1 MMKNEQYDGKYLQSE
16 HKQLRRPKRLATLLV
31 SLLLVLGVAVG
42 GTVAFLSTRTDS
54 KENTFTPSE
63 VTCAVTETFNNN
75 VKSNVAVKNTGD
87 TTAFIRA
94 AINVTW
100 MKDAE
105 AGTEYDAANQTV
117 SAKVPVKDTDYS
129 IKLADNT
136 NWIQGADGYYYYQL
150 PVDPQESTGVL
161 IEECKLQNNASV
173 PDGYHLSVEIVASA
187 IQSVPEAAVK
197 AAWGENF
204 SINADGSLNVP
215 ANGSEVT
222 GE

>member
-16 HKQLRRPKRLATLLV
+16 HKQLRRPKRPATLLV
-31 SLLLVLGVAVG
+31 FLLLVLGVAVG

-63 VTCAVTETFNNN
+63 VTCEVTETFENN
-75 VKSNVAVKNTGD
+75 VKSRVAVQNTGD

-100 MKDAE
+100 MSNQ
-105 AGTEYDAANQTV
+105 DAANQTV
-117 SAKVPVKDTDYS
+117 SAKVPVKDKDYS
-129 IKLADNT
+129 ITFAKNT
-136 NWIQGADGYYYYQL
+136 NWIKGADGYYYYQL
-150 PVDPQESTGVL
+150 PVDPQGSTGEL
-161 IEECKLQNNASV
+161 IKECKLQENASV

-187 IQSVPEAAVK
+187 IQSAPYSVVQSMWHVTVE
-197 AAWGENF
+197 
-204 SINADGSLNVP
+204 DGKITS

-222 GE
+222 GG

>member
-1 MMKNEQYDGKYLQSE
+1 MMKNEQYAGKFLQSE

-54 KENTFTPSE
+54 KENTFTPSK
-63 VTCAVTETFNNN
+63 VTCEVTETFKNN
-75 VKSNVAVKNTGD
+75 VKSNVAVQNTGD

-100 MKDAE
+100 MKNEE
-105 AGTEYDAANQTV
+105 AGTEYNAADQTV
-117 SAKVPVKDTDYS
+117 SAKVPLKGTDYS
-129 IKLADNT
+129 ITFAKNT
-136 NWIQGADGYYYYQL
+136 NWIRGADGYYYYKL
-150 PVDPQESTGVL
+150 PVDPQVSTGVL
-161 IEECKLQNNASV
+161 IEECKLQENASV

-187 IQSVPEAAVK
+187 IQSAPDSVVQDMWHVTVAN
-197 AAWGENF
+197 GIIT
-204 SINADGSLNVP
+204 S
-215 ANGSEVT
+215 ANGSEVM

>member
-54 KENTFTPSE
+54 KVNTFTPSE
-63 VTCAVTETFNNN
+63 VTCAVTETFENN
-75 VKSNVAVKNTGD
+75 VKSQVAVKNTGD

-100 MKDAE
+100 MSNKDA
-105 AGTEYDAANQTV
+105 ADQTV
-117 SAKVPVKDTDYS
+117 SAKVPVKDKDYS
-129 IKLADNT
+129 ITFAKNT
-136 NWIQGADGYYYYQL
+136 NWIKGADGYYYYQL
-150 PVDPQESTGVL
+150 PVDPKGSTGVL
-161 IEECKLQNNASV
+161 IEECKLQENASV

-187 IQSVPEAAVK
+187 IQSAPDSVVQSMWHVTVE
-197 AAWGENF
+197 
-204 SINADGSLNVP
+204 DGKITR
-215 ANGSEVT
+215 ANGSEVM
-222 GE
+222 GG

>member
-54 KENTFTPSE
+54 KVNTFTPSE
-63 VTCAVTETFNNN
+63 VTCAVMETFENN
-75 VKSNVAVKNTGD
+75 VKSQVAVKNTGD

-100 MKDAE
+100 MSNQ
-105 AGTEYDAANQTV
+105 DAANQTV

-129 IKLADNT
+129 ITFAKNT

-150 PVDPQESTGVL
+150 PVDPQVSTEVL
-161 IEECKLQNNASV
+161 IEECKLQENASV

-187 IQSVPEAAVK
+187 IQSAPDSVVQSMWHVTVE
-197 AAWGENF
+197 
-204 SINADGSLNVP
+204 DGKITS

-222 GE
+222 GG

>member
-1 MMKNEQYDGKYLQSE
+1 MMKNEQYAGKFLQSE

-42 GTVAFLSTRTDS
+42 GTVAFLSTRTDR
-54 KENTFTPSE
+54 KVNTFTPSK

-105 AGTEYDAANQTV
+105 AGTEYGAANQTV

-136 NWIQGADGYYYYQL
+136 NWIQGADGYYYYKL
-150 PVDPQESTGVL
+150 PVNPQDSTEVL

-187 IQSVPEAAVK
+187 IQSAPDSVVQNM
-197 AAWGENF
+197 WHVTV
-204 SINADGSLNVP
+204 ADGKITS
-215 ANGSEVT
+215 ANGSEVM
-222 GE
+222 GG

>member
-1 MMKNEQYDGKYLQSE
+1 MMKNEQHAGKYLQSE

-42 GTVAFLSTRTDS
+42 GTVAFLSTRTDR
-54 KENTFTPSE
+54 KVNTFTPSE
-63 VTCAVTETFNNN
+63 VTCEVTETFNDN
-75 VKSNVAVKNTGD
+75 VKSKVAVKNTGD

-105 AGTEYDAANQTV
+105 TGTEYEAADQTV
-117 SAKVPVKDTDYS
+117 SAKIPVEGTDYS
-129 IKLADNT
+129 ITFAQNT

-150 PVDPQESTGVL
+150 PVDPQDSTEVL

-187 IQSVPEAAVK
+187 IQSAPDSVVQSM
-197 AAWGENF
+197 WHVTVENGIIT
-204 SINADGSLNVP
+204 SAK
-215 ANGSEVT
+215 GSEVM
-222 GE
+222 GG

>member
-54 KENTFTPSE
+54 KENTFTPSK
-63 VTCAVTETFNNN
+63 VTCEVTETFENN
-75 VKSNVAVKNTGD
+75 VKSRVAVQNTGD

-100 MKDAE
+100 MSNKDA
-105 AGTEYDAANQTV
+105 ADQTV
-117 SAKVPVKDTDYS
+117 SSKVPVKNTDYS
-129 IKLADNT
+129 IQLADNT

-150 PVDPQESTGVL
+150 PVKPQDSTEVL

-187 IQSVPEAAVK
+187 IQSVPDSVVQSM
-197 AAWGENF
+197 WHVTVENGIIT
-204 SINADGSLNVP
+204 S

>member
-54 KENTFTPSE
+54 KENTFTPSK
-63 VTCAVTETFNNN
+63 VTCEVTETFNNN
-75 VKSNVAVKNTGD
+75 VKSQVAVKNTGD

-100 MKDAE
+100 MSNQ
-105 AGTEYDAANQTV
+105 DAANQTV

-129 IKLADNT
+129 ITFAKNT
-136 NWIQGADGYYYYQL
+136 NWIQGADGYYYYKQ
-150 PVDPQESTGVL
+150 PVDPQGSTGVL
-161 IEECKLQNNASV
+161 IEECKLQENASV

-187 IQSVPEAAVK
+187 IQSAPYSVVQSMWHVTVE
-197 AAWGENF
+197 
-204 SINADGSLNVP
+204 DGKITS

-222 GE
+222 GG

>member
-1 MMKNEQYDGKYLQSE
+1 MMKNEQYAGKHQQSE

-31 SLLLVLGVAVG
+31 SLLLVLGVAIG

-54 KENTFTPSE
+54 KVNTFTPSE
-63 VTCAVTETFNNN
+63 VTCKVTEIFENN
-75 VKSNVAVKNTGD
+75 VKSRVAVQNTGD

-117 SAKVPVKDTDYS
+117 SAKIPVEDADYS
-129 IKLADNT
+129 ITLAQNT
-136 NWIQGADGYYYYQL
+136 NWIKGADGYYYYQL
-150 PVDPQESTGVL
+150 PVNPKDSTKVL
-161 IEECKLQNNASV
+161 IEECTLLKDASA

-187 IQSVPEAAVK
+187 IQAGPEAAVQ
-197 AAWGENF
+197 AAWGDGF
-204 SINADGSLNVP
+204 SIDASGNLVVP
-215 ANGSEVT
+215 SSSGN
-222 GE
+222 

>member
-54 KENTFTPSE
+54 KENTFTPSK

-75 VKSNVAVKNTGD
+75 VKSNVAVQNTGD

-105 AGTEYDAANQTV
+105 TGTEYEAADQTV

-136 NWIQGADGYYYYQL
+136 NWIEGADGYYYYKL
-150 PVDPQESTGVL
+150 PVDPQDSTGVL

-187 IQSVPEAAVK
+187 IQSAPDSVVQSM
-197 AAWGENF
+197 WHVTVENG
-204 SINADGSLNVP
+204 IITN
-215 ANGSEVT
+215 ANGSEVM
-222 GE
+222 GG

>member
-1 MMKNEQYDGKYLQSE
+1 MMKNEQYAGKYLQSE

-42 GTVAFLSTRTDS
+42 GTVAFLSTSTGS
-54 KENTFTPSE
+54 KVNTFTPSE
-63 VTCAVTETFNNN
+63 VTCEVTETFKNN

-100 MKDAE
+100 MKNEE
-105 AGTEYDAANQTV
+105 AGTEYNAADQTV
-117 SAKVPVKDTDYS
+117 SAKVPLKGTDYS
-129 IKLADNT
+129 ITLAENN
-136 NWIQGADGYYYYQL
+136 NWIQGADGYYYYKL
-150 PVDPQESTGVL
+150 PVDPQGSTEVL
-161 IEECKLQNNASV
+161 IEDCKLQESASV

-187 IQSVPEAAVK
+187 IQSAPDSVVQDMWYVTVAN
-197 AAWGENF
+197 GIIT
-204 SINADGSLNVP
+204 S

-222 GE
+222 GG

>member
-1 MMKNEQYDGKYLQSE
+1 MMKNEQYAGKYLQSE

-42 GTVAFLSTRTDS
+42 GTVAFLSTRTDR
-54 KENTFTPSE
+54 KVNTFTPSK
-63 VTCAVTETFNNN
+63 VTCEVTETFNDN
-75 VKSNVAVKNTGD
+75 VKSNVAVQNTGD

-100 MKDAE
+100 MSNQ
-105 AGTEYDAANQTV
+105 DAANQTV

-136 NWIQGADGYYYYQL
+136 NWIEGADGYYYYKL
-150 PVDPQESTGVL
+150 PVNPQDSTEVL

-187 IQSVPEAAVK
+187 IQSAPDSVVQSM
-197 AAWGENF
+197 WHVTVENGIIT
-204 SINADGSLNVP
+204 SAK
-215 ANGSEVT
+215 GSEVM
-222 GE
+222 GG

>member
-54 KENTFTPSE
+54 KENTFTPSK
-63 VTCAVTETFNNN
+63 VTCEVTETFNNN
-75 VKSNVAVKNTGD
+75 VKSQVAVKNTGD

-100 MKDAE
+100 MSNQ
-105 AGTEYDAANQTV
+105 DAANQTV

-129 IKLADNT
+129 ITFAKNT

-150 PVDPQESTGVL
+150 PVDPQGSTEVL
-161 IEECKLQNNASV
+161 IEECKLQENASV

-187 IQSVPEAAVK
+187 IQSAPYSVVQSMWHVTVE
-197 AAWGENF
+197 
-204 SINADGSLNVP
+204 DGKITR

-222 GE
+222 GG

>member
-1 MMKNEQYDGKYLQSE
+1 MMKNEQYAGKFLQSE

-31 SLLLVLGVAVG
+31 SLVLVLGVAVG

-54 KENTFTPSE
+54 KENTFTPSK

-100 MKDAE
+100 MSNKDA
-105 AGTEYDAANQTV
+105 ADQTV
-117 SAKVPVKDTDYS
+117 SSKVPVKNTDYS
-129 IKLADNT
+129 ITFAKNT
-136 NWIQGADGYYYYQL
+136 NWIKGADGYYYYQL
-150 PVDPQESTGVL
+150 PVAPLGSTKVL
-161 IEECKLQNNASV
+161 IEECTLLKDASV

-187 IQSVPEAAVK
+187 IQAAPEAAVK
-197 AAWGENF
+197 AAWGDGF
-204 SINADGSLNVP
+204 SIDASGNLVVP
-215 ANGSEVT
+215 SSSGN
-222 GE
+222 

>member
-42 GTVAFLSTRTDS
+42 GTVAFLSTRTDR
-54 KENTFTPSE
+54 KVNTFTPSE
-63 VTCAVTETFNNN
+63 VTCEVTETFNDN
-75 VKSNVAVKNTGD
+75 VKSKVAVQNTGD

-100 MKDAE
+100 MSNQ
-105 AGTEYDAANQTV
+105 GAANQTV

-129 IKLADNT
+129 ITFAKNT

-150 PVDPQESTGVL
+150 PVKPQDSTKVL
-161 IEECKLQNNASV
+161 IEECELQNNASV

-197 AAWGENF
+197 AAWGVGF
-204 SINADGSLNVP
+204 SINADGSLKVP
-215 ANGSEVT
+215 ANGSEVI
-222 GE
+222 GG

>member
-54 KENTFTPSE
+54 KENTFTPSK
-63 VTCAVTETFNNN
+63 VTCEVTETFNNN
-75 VKSNVAVKNTGD
+75 VKSQVAVQNTGD

-100 MKDAE
+100 MSNQ
-105 AGTEYDAANQTV
+105 DAANQTV

-129 IKLADNT
+129 ITFAKNT

-150 PVDPQESTGVL
+150 PVNPQYSTEVL
-161 IEECKLQNNASV
+161 IEDCKLLKSASV

-187 IQSVPEAAVK
+187 IQSAPDSVVQSM
-197 AAWGENF
+197 WHVTV
-204 SINADGSLNVP
+204 ADGKITS

-222 GE
+222 GG

>member
-1 MMKNEQYDGKYLQSE
+1 MMKNEQNAGKHLQSE

-42 GTVAFLSTRTDS
+42 GTVAFLSTRTNS
-54 KENTFTPSE
+54 KVNTFTPSE

-75 VKSNVAVKNTGD
+75 VKSQVAVQNTGD

-105 AGTEYDAANQTV
+105 AGTEYEAANQTV
-117 SAKVPVKDTDYS
+117 SAKIPEEGKDFS
-129 IKLADNT
+129 ITFAENT
-136 NWIQGADGYYYYQL
+136 NWIKGADGYYYYKL
-150 PVDPQESTGVL
+150 PVAPQGSTEVL
-161 IEECKLQNNASV
+161 IDECKLLDGASA

-187 IQSVPEAAVK
+187 IQSAPDSVVQSM
-197 AAWGENF
+197 WHVTV
-204 SINADGSLNVP
+204 ADGKITG

>member
-54 KENTFTPSE
+54 KVNTFTPSE
-63 VTCAVTETFNNN
+63 VTCAVTETFENN
-75 VKSNVAVKNTGD
+75 VKSRVAVKNTGD

-105 AGTEYDAANQTV
+105 AGTKYNAGDQTV

-129 IKLADNT
+129 ITFAKNT
-136 NWIQGADGYYYYQL
+136 NWIQGADGYYYYKL
-150 PVDPQESTGVL
+150 PVAPQGSTEVL
-161 IEECKLQNNASV
+161 IDECKLLENASV

-187 IQSVPEAAVK
+187 IQSAPDSVVQNM
-197 AAWGENF
+197 WHVTVENGK
-204 SINADGSLNVP
+204 ITGV
-215 ANGSEVT
+215 NGSEVT
-222 GE
+222 EG

>member
-31 SLLLVLGVAVG
+31 SLVLVLGVAVG

-54 KENTFTPSE
+54 KENTFTPSK
-63 VTCAVTETFNNN
+63 VTCEVTETFNNN
-75 VKSNVAVKNTGD
+75 VKSNVAVQNTGD

-100 MKDAE
+100 MSNQ
-105 AGTEYDAANQTV
+105 DAANQTV

-136 NWIQGADGYYYYQL
+136 NWIEGADGYYYYKL
-150 PVDPQESTGVL
+150 PVDPQDSTGVL

-187 IQSVPEAAVK
+187 IQSAPDSVVQSM
-197 AAWGENF
+197 WHVTVENGKIT
-204 SINADGSLNVP
+204 S
-215 ANGSEVT
+215 ANGSEVM
-222 GE
+222 GG

>member
-1 MMKNEQYDGKYLQSE
+1 MMKNEQYAEKHLQGE

-54 KENTFTPSE
+54 KVNTFTPSE
-63 VTCAVTETFNNN
+63 VTCAVTETFENN
-75 VKSNVAVKNTGD
+75 VKSQVAVKNTGD

-100 MKDAE
+100 MSNQ
-105 AGTEYDAANQTV
+105 DAANQTV
-117 SAKVPVKDTDYS
+117 SAKVPLKNKDYS
-129 IKLADNT
+129 ITLAENT

-150 PVDPQESTGVL
+150 PVKPQDSTKVL
-161 IEECKLQNNASV
+161 IEECKLLKDASV

-187 IQSVPEAAVK
+187 IQSAPDSVVQSM
-197 AAWGENF
+197 WHVTVENGIIT
-204 SINADGSLNVP
+204 S

-222 GE
+222 GG

>member
-1 MMKNEQYDGKYLQSE
+1 MMKNEQYAGKYLQSE

-42 GTVAFLSTRTDS
+42 GTVAFLSTSTGS
-54 KENTFTPSE
+54 KVNTFTPSE
-63 VTCAVTETFNNN
+63 VTCEVTETFKNN

-100 MKDAE
+100 MKNEE
-105 AGTEYDAANQTV
+105 AGTEYNAADQTV
-117 SAKVPVKDTDYS
+117 SAKVPLKGTDYS
-129 IKLADNT
+129 ITLAENN
-136 NWIQGADGYYYYQL
+136 NWIQGADGYYYYKL
-150 PVDPQESTGVL
+150 PVDPQGSTEVL
-161 IEECKLQNNASV
+161 IEDCKLQESASV

-187 IQSVPEAAVK
+187 IQSAPDSVVQDMWHVTVAN
-197 AAWGENF
+197 GIIT
-204 SINADGSLNVP
+204 S

-222 GE
+222 GG

>member
-75 VKSNVAVKNTGD
+75 VKSNVAVQNTGD

-100 MKDAE
+100 MSNQ
-105 AGTEYDAANQTV
+105 DAANQTV

-136 NWIQGADGYYYYQL
+136 NWIEGADGYYYYKL
-150 PVDPQESTGVL
+150 PVDPQDSTGVL

-187 IQSVPEAAVK
+187 IQSAPDSVVQSM
-197 AAWGENF
+197 WHVTVENGKIT
-204 SINADGSLNVP
+204 S
-215 ANGSEVT
+215 ANGSEVM
-222 GE
+222 GG

>member
-1 MMKNEQYDGKYLQSE
+1 MMKNEQYAEKHLQGE

-54 KENTFTPSE
+54 KVNTFTPSE
-63 VTCAVTETFNNN
+63 VTCAVTETFENN
-75 VKSNVAVKNTGD
+75 VKSQVAVKNTGD

-100 MKDAE
+100 MSNQ
-105 AGTEYDAANQTV
+105 DAANQTV

-129 IKLADNT
+129 IIFAKNT

-150 PVDPQESTGVL
+150 PVDPQGSTGVL
-161 IEECKLQNNASV
+161 IEECKLLNYASV

-187 IQSVPEAAVK
+187 IQSAPDSVVQSM
-197 AAWGENF
+197 WHVTVENGK
-204 SINADGSLNVP
+204 ITR

-222 GE
+222 GG

>member
-1 MMKNEQYDGKYLQSE
+1 MMKNEQYAGKYLQSE

-54 KENTFTPSE
+54 KVNTFTPSK
-63 VTCAVTETFNNN
+63 VTCEVTETFENN
-75 VKSNVAVKNTGD
+75 VKSKVAVKNTGD

-105 AGTEYDAANQTV
+105 AGTEYEAANQTV

-129 IKLADNT
+129 ITFAKNT

-150 PVDPQESTGVL
+150 PVDPQVSTEVL
-161 IEECKLQNNASV
+161 IEECKLQENASV

-187 IQSVPEAAVK
+187 IQSAPDSVVQSM
-197 AAWGENF
+197 WHVTV
-204 SINADGSLNVP
+204 ADGEITGT
-215 ANGSEVT
+215 NGSEVT
-222 GE
+222 GG

>member
-31 SLLLVLGVAVG
+31 SLVLVLGVAVG

-54 KENTFTPSE
+54 KENTFTPSK
-63 VTCAVTETFNNN
+63 VTCEVTETFNKN
-75 VKSNVAVKNTGD
+75 VKSNVAVRNTGD

-100 MKDAE
+100 MSNKDA
-105 AGTEYDAANQTV
+105 ADQTV
-117 SAKVPVKDTDYS
+117 SSKVPVKNTDYS

-136 NWIQGADGYYYYQL
+136 NWIQGADGYYYYKL
-150 PVDPQESTGVL
+150 PVNPQDSTEVL

-187 IQSVPEAAVK
+187 IQSAPDSVVQSM
-197 AAWGENF
+197 WHVTVENGIIT
-204 SINADGSLNVP
+204 S

>member
-1 MMKNEQYDGKYLQSE
+1 MMKNEQYAGKHLRSE

-42 GTVAFLSTRTDS
+42 GTVAFLSTSTGS
-54 KENTFTPSE
+54 KVNTFTPSE
-63 VTCAVTETFNNN
+63 VTCEVTETFKNN
-75 VKSNVAVKNTGD
+75 VKSHVAVQNTGD

-105 AGTEYDAANQTV
+105 AGTKYEAANQTV
-117 SAKVPVKDTDYS
+117 SAKIPVEGKDYS
-129 IKLADNT
+129 ITFAENT
-136 NWIQGADGYYYYQL
+136 NWIKGAADGYYYYQL
-150 PVDPQESTGVL
+150 PVAPQGSTGVL
-161 IEECKLQNNASV
+161 IDKCMLQENASV

-187 IQSVPEAAVK
+187 IQSAPDSVVQSM
-197 AAWGENF
+197 WHVTV
-204 SINADGSLNVP
+204 ADGMITG

-222 GE
+222 GG

>member
-1 MMKNEQYDGKYLQSE
+1 MMKNEQYAEKHLQGE

-42 GTVAFLSTRTDS
+42 GTVAFLSTSTGS
-54 KENTFTPSE
+54 KVNTFTPSE
-63 VTCAVTETFNNN
+63 VTCEVTEAFKNN
-75 VKSNVAVKNTGD
+75 VKSQVAVKNTGD

-100 MKDAE
+100 MSNQ
-105 AGTEYDAANQTV
+105 DAANQTV
-117 SAKVPVKDTDYS
+117 SAKVPVKDKDYS
-129 IKLADNT
+129 ITFAKNT
-136 NWIQGADGYYYYQL
+136 NWIKGADGYYYYQL
-150 PVDPQESTGVL
+150 PVDPQGSTGEL
-161 IEECKLQNNASV
+161 IKECKLLNNASV

-187 IQSVPEAAVK
+187 IQSAPYSVVQSMWHVTVE
-197 AAWGENF
+197 
-204 SINADGSLNVP
+204 DGKITS

>member
-1 MMKNEQYDGKYLQSE
+1 MMKNEQYAGKHVQSE

-54 KENTFTPSE
+54 KENTFTPSK
-63 VTCAVTETFNNN
+63 VTCEVTETFNNN

-100 MKDAE
+100 MSNKDA
-105 AGTEYDAANQTV
+105 ADQTV
-117 SAKVPVKDTDYS
+117 SSKVPVKNTDYS
-129 IKLADNT
+129 IQLADNT

-150 PVDPQESTGVL
+150 PVAPQGSTGVL

-187 IQSVPEAAVK
+187 IQSVPEEAVQ
-197 AAWGENF
+197 AAWGAGF
-204 SINADGSLNVP
+204 SINEDGSLNVP

>member
-1 MMKNEQYDGKYLQSE
+1 MMKNEQYAGKYLQSE

-31 SLLLVLGVAVG
+31 SLVLVLGVAVG

-54 KENTFTPSE
+54 KENTFTPSK
-63 VTCAVTETFNNN
+63 VTCEVTETFKNN
-75 VKSNVAVKNTGD
+75 VKSNVAVQNTGD

-100 MKDAE
+100 MSNQ
-105 AGTEYDAANQTV
+105 DAANQTV

-136 NWIQGADGYYYYQL
+136 NWIKGADGYYYYKL
-150 PVDPQESTGVL
+150 PVDPQVSTGVL

-187 IQSVPEAAVK
+187 IQSAPDSVVQSM
-197 AAWGENF
+197 WHVTV
-204 SINADGSLNVP
+204 ADGKITS

>member
-54 KENTFTPSE
+54 KVNTFTPSE
-63 VTCAVTETFNNN
+63 VTCAVMETFENN
-75 VKSNVAVKNTGD
+75 VKSQVAVKNTGD

-105 AGTEYDAANQTV
+105 AGTKYNAGDQTV

-129 IKLADNT
+129 ITFAKNT
-136 NWIQGADGYYYYQL
+136 NWIQGADGYYYYKL
-150 PVDPQESTGVL
+150 PVAPQGSTEVL
-161 IEECKLQNNASV
+161 IDECKLLENASV

-187 IQSVPEAAVK
+187 IQSAPDSVVQNM
-197 AAWGENF
+197 WHVTVENGK
-204 SINADGSLNVP
+204 ITGV
-215 ANGSEVT
+215 NGSEVT
-222 GE
+222 EG

>member
-1 MMKNEQYDGKYLQSE
+1 MMKNEQYAGKFLQSE

-54 KENTFTPSE
+54 KENTFTPSK
-63 VTCAVTETFNNN
+63 VTCEVTETFKNN
-75 VKSNVAVKNTGD
+75 VKSNVAVQNTGD

-105 AGTEYDAANQTV
+105 AGTEYNAADQTV
-117 SAKVPVKDTDYS
+117 SAKVPLKGTDYS
-129 IKLADNT
+129 ITLAENN
-136 NWIQGADGYYYYQL
+136 NWIHGADGYYYYQL
-150 PVDPQESTGVL
+150 PVDPQVSTGVL
-161 IEECKLQNNASV
+161 IEECKLLKNASV

-187 IQSVPEAAVK
+187 IQSAPDSVVQSM
-197 AAWGENF
+197 WHVTV
-204 SINADGSLNVP
+204 ADGKIAS

>member
-31 SLLLVLGVAVG
+31 SLVLVLGVAVG

-54 KENTFTPSE
+54 KENTFTPSK
-63 VTCAVTETFNNN
+63 VTCEVTETFNNN
-75 VKSNVAVKNTGD
+75 VKSNVAVQNTGD

-100 MKDAE
+100 MSNQ
-105 AGTEYDAANQTV
+105 DAANQTV

-129 IKLADNT
+129 IQLADNT
-136 NWIQGADGYYYYQL
+136 NWIQGADGYYYYKL
-150 PVDPQESTGVL
+150 PVDPQDSTEVL

-187 IQSVPEAAVK
+187 IQSAPDSVVQSM
-197 AAWGENF
+197 WHVTVENGIIT
-204 SINADGSLNVP
+204 S
-215 ANGSEVT
+215 ANGSEVM
-222 GE
+222 GG

>member
-54 KENTFTPSE
+54 KVNTFTPSE
-63 VTCAVTETFNNN
+63 VTCAVTETFENN
-75 VKSNVAVKNTGD
+75 VKSQVAVKNTGD

-105 AGTEYDAANQTV
+105 AGTKYNAGDQTV

-129 IKLADNT
+129 ITFAKNT
-136 NWIQGADGYYYYQL
+136 NWIQGADGYYYYKL
-150 PVDPQESTGVL
+150 PVAPQGSTEVL
-161 IEECKLQNNASV
+161 IEECKLLENASV

-187 IQSVPEAAVK
+187 IQSAPDSVVQNM
-197 AAWGENF
+197 WHVTVENGK
-204 SINADGSLNVP
+204 ITGV
-215 ANGSEVT
+215 NGSEVT
-222 GE
+222 EG